1 MGTSQ
6 SLKLK
11 TSPNWSSAKKAMTKI
26 VRHRNEVTQP
36 LVRNFL
42 RQLSRAIVAD
52 SHGSYGRSGG
62 KVASNFINVISSI
75 RKDSLQSYL
84 GQVAPDT
91 NYIELTVREA
101 IALLAKHVSNP
112 YVEQD
117 HCTLDDIAA
126 RTAFEKL
133 LETIFLEVETVNE
146 IDQIIHDASEEQLEA
161 WMIEFQV
168 NYIMELNGVL
178 FDSFI
183 FSKNA
188 DPDQIGREI
197 RDYVRTE
204 INEACLENMK
214 YVTLFSEEGRQF
226 IETLTQQILK
236 IWSQE

>member
-1 MGTSQ
+1 M
-6 SLKLK
+6 
-11 TSPNWSSAKKAMTKI
+11 
-26 VRHRNEVTQP
+26 
-36 LVRNFL
+36 
-42 RQLSRAIVAD
+42 SRAIVAD

>member
-11 TSPNWSSAKKAMTKI
+11 TSPNWSSAKKAMTKM
-26 VRHRNEVTQP
+26 VRHRNEITQP

-62 KVASNFINVISSI
+62 KVAGNFINVISSI
-75 RKDSLQSYL
+75 RNDSLQSYL
-84 GQVAPDT
+84 GKVAPDT
-91 NYIELTVREA
+91 NYAELTVRDA
-101 IALLAKHVSNP
+101 IALLVKHVSNP
-112 YVEQD
+112 HAEQD

-146 IDQIIHDASEEQLEA
+146 IEQIIHEASEDQLES

-188 DPDQIGREI
+188 DPEQIGREI

-214 YVTLFSEEGRQF
+214 HVNLFAEDGKLF
-226 IETLTQQILK
+226 IDTITQQILK

>member
-112 YVEQD
+112 HVEQD